1 MVIAKVKYRL
11 KKNKSGNM
19 DLEVTE
25 KMQNVFKSN
34 VNKILKGRYKS
45 DKQRSALKILDYFT
59 KHKKLLLNYLATIL

>member
-1 MVIAKVKYRL
+1 
-11 KKNKSGNM
+11 M